1 MEGISLAERQ
11 VLEIAE
17 EVNGYRSSQ
26 VILGGHAGNDA
37 RWEAIRTRTIGR
49 KILRF
54 EDGDTTTRGAAMLA
68 HAMNVGLE
76 QAVKELS
83 ITPVSAE
90 PTDAEKQYAAKI
102 YSEFLTQQRELL
114 ATADRKLG
122 S

>member
-1 MEGISLAERQ
+1 
-11 VLEIAE
+11 
-17 EVNGYRSSQ
+17 
-26 VILGGHAGNDA
+26 
-37 RWEAIRTRTIGR
+37 
-49 KILRF
+49 
-54 EDGDTTTRGAAMLA
+54 MLA
-68 HAMNVGLE
+68 HAMNIGLE
-76 QAVKELS
+76 QAVNELS